1 MTATISKELL
11 DHAVRLHGHLGPFLV
26 LGLKMSLRAEKVL
39 GEKPEKCEV
48 ETINSKPFLCVVDGI
63 KAVIG
68 SDAVTVREGNGLSAK
83 FSKANSKEVTVMTKK
98 TLVEKYAEGPW
109 EKSEE
114 YAYEVIQSDDEQLF
128 E

>member
-1 MTATISKELL
+1 MQTTISKELL
-11 DHAVRLHGHLGPFLV
+11 ENAVRLHGHLGPFLV
-26 LGLKMSLRAEKVL
+26 LGLRMSMRAEKIL
-39 GEKPEKCEV
+39 GEKPSRCEL

-68 SDAVTVREGNGLSAK
+68 SDAVTVREGSGLSAR
-83 FSKANSKEVTVMTKK
+83 FGKAKDGEVVIAVRKA
-98 TLVEKYAEGPW
+98 LVEKYAEGSW

-114 YAYEVIQSDDEQLF
+114 YAQEVIQSNDEQLF